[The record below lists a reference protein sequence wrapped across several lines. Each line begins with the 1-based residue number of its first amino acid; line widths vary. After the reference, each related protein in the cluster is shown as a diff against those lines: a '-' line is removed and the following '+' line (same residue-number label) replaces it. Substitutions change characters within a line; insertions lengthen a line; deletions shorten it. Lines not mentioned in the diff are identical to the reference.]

1 MKEEEETKELS
12 IQDIINWCDEQSEQG
27 HDVSLKWEGG
37 GDSGWVYLEVD
48 GESTNCEEARWL
60 IEKMYD
66 TLDYGSWAGE
76 YSVNGEAVYNSDTK
90 EFEGTDYFS
99 IEDDLTFSPKK
110 SFTVRVPKK
119 CNFDSIVLNCEG
131 ESYEFL
137 YEISLRNGFISSE
150 LTTVMDSQIELLN
163 KWSEE
168 VLEELMGCENNE
180 IVSGYE
186 TYELTRD
193 EFEEDGDDY
202 VYDITHFTY
211 RIYDTSET
219 GICINLLELLE
230 NEN

>member
-1 MKEEEETKELS
+1 MKEEENTEFS
-12 IQDIINWCDEQSEQG
+12 IQDVINWCDEESEKG
-27 HDVSLKWEGG
+27 HEIVLKWEGG

-48 GESTNCEEARWL
+48 GESFDSEITRWL
-60 IEKMYD
+60 IDKMYD

-76 YSVNGEAVYNSDTK
+76 YSANGEAVYNSDTK

-99 IEDDLTFSPKK
+99 IEDDLTFSPKN
-110 SFTVRVPKK
+110 SFKVRVPKK

-131 ESYEFL
+131 EAYEFL
-137 YEISLRNGFISSE
+137 YEISLRNGFVTSE

-163 KWSEE
+163 NWSEE
-168 VLEELMGCENNE
+168 VLEELMGCENND

-186 TYELTRD
+186 TYELPRD
-193 EFEEDGDDY
+193 DFEEDGDDY
-202 VYDITHFTY
+202 VYEISGFTY

>member
-1 MKEEEETKELS
+1 MKKEENTELS
-12 IQDIINWCDEQSEQG
+12 IQDIINWCDEQSAQG
-27 HDVSLKWEGG
+27 HEVSLKWEGG

-48 GESTNCEEARWL
+48 GEQTSSEEAEWL
-60 IEKMYD
+60 IDKMYD

-76 YSVNGEAVYNSDTK
+76 YSVNGEASYNSDTK

-99 IEDDLTFSPKK
+99 TEDDLTFSPKK
-110 SFTVRVPKK
+110 SFTLRVPKN
-119 CNFDSIVLNCEG
+119 CNFDTIVLNCEG
-131 ESYEFL
+131 ESYDFE
-137 YEISLRNGFISSE
+137 YEIYLRNGFVTSE

-168 VLEELMGCENNE
+168 VLEELTGCENND
-180 IVSGYE
+180 ITAGYE
-186 TYELTRD
+186 TYELARN
-193 EFEEDGDDY
+193 EFELDGNDY
-202 VYDITHFTY
+202 VYNMTTFTY